1 MFYYNMCIGSKAQ
14 GTMESTGEVFLGH
27 WDGLA
32 SYPIKLSEVALR
44 MRRSETVCY
53 ISIKV
58 RKVLTTPS
66 QSWEGSWQSDK
77 KSICL
82 AYGTWGDGCRK
93 ATKVELSYND

>member
-1 MFYYNMCIGSKAQ
+1 MCIGSKAQ

-66 QSWEGSWQSDK
+66 QS
-77 KSICL
+77 
-82 AYGTWGDGCRK
+82 
-93 ATKVELSYND
+93 